1 MVDGGNRKRGRP
13 AGTTGRVAG
22 MREEAVRLRRDGLE
36 LDEIG
41 DRLGVS
47 GERVRRLLLEVGISG
62 PVNGLKG
69 ERAGHA
75 LEMARS
81 GNGPGEVAA
90 AFGVGIKRL
99 RTVLRGLGFRFLAP
113 KPALTPR
120 DTEMLRLDG
129 EGVPR
134 KEIARL
140 LGLSPSSVSNRLVSL
155 GRRRVREHTR
165 RRPSA

>member
-1 MVDGGNRKRGRP
+1 MTDGGKRKRGRP
-13 AGTTGRVAG
+13 PGTMGRVAA
-22 MREEAVRLRRDGLE
+22 MREEAVRHRRDGLE

-81 GNGPGEVAA
+81 GAGPGEVAA

-99 RTVLRGLGFRFLAP
+99 RTVLRGLGFSFATP
-113 KPALTPR
+113 EPVFTPR

-140 LGLSPSSVSNRLVSL
+140 LGMSPSAVSNKLVAL
-155 GRRRVREHTR
+155 GRRRVREYVR
-165 RRPSA
+165 SQAR